1 MDYLELVSHLLL
13 KPSSTDCFR
22 PTRLLSPCTHQF
34 LLGVWENT
42 GLRTNC
48 HPLKPVKIHPVSPLK
63 LEVCQKPT
71 FLITS
76 TTLQNHHFYSCVLSK
91 IRLSPSFPLFL
102 AIQHPHG
109 SLNKVTLHCFPTSL
123 ALEKVRCL
131 SCSALSLPDT
141 SLMNNIG
148 RRRVLNLGSR
158 HSLWLMPLIHSTWL
172 MNAFPNINTCHHLWE
187 FKNPHRGSNHTL
199 AYQCLKFLSSNDK
212 CSFLHFNHPLLE
224 NFMQNH

>member
-22 PTRLLSPCTHQF
+22 PTRLLSPCTQPVLTGCVGEHWSQDKLSPTETCENSPSVPSEIGGVSKANF
-34 LLGVWENT
+34 SNNINHFAESSLWLL
-42 GLRTNC
+42 C
-48 HPLKPVKIHPVSPLK
+48 SF
-63 LEVCQKPT
+63 Q
-71 FLITS
+71 
-76 TTLQNHHFYSCVLSK
+76 
-91 IRLSPSFPLFL
+91 IRLSPPFPLFL

-109 SLNKVTLHCFPTSL
+109 SLNKVTLHCFPKSL
-123 ALEKVRCL
+123 ALDKVRCL

-199 AYQCLKFLSSNDK
+199 AYQCLKFLSSKTNVL
-212 CSFLHFNHPLLE
+212 SSTLITLS
-224 NFMQNH
+224 